1 MGKSNLAVKDE
12 ELTNNIEVA
21 VVDDEIAKTDVG
33 RRVIEIE
40 QSQTAKKEK
49 TTKVGILYFISKIYT
64 MQSVTSQYAS
74 SRLICPRFVT

>member
-40 QSQTAKKEK
+40 QSHW
-49 TTKVGILYFISKIYT
+49 KI
-64 MQSVTSQYAS
+64 VFK
-74 SRLICPRFVT
+74 R